1 MKMKSL
7 RRHTMRQ
14 FAIVSMNKYRGRLQR
29 NILGIEAIVKREL
42 TREIG
47 PPPPWAHSM
56 TAVVDLLFNAEDEY
70 HRHQGNESQML
81 RDLRELCKVANGSL
95 SNDKFIH
102 HCWDFETSRPCCRSL
117 DESIDKVIIHASRI
131 TINPH
136 GPMTVGRFLLRANLF
151 RFFRS
156 LQSSSLLFRAPSL
169 RLLFLLL
176 LLLLLLLLT
185 VLLLMAA
192 PKLRAESWDPG
203 ILWSPG
209 WGVLDLEASW
219 TLGASW
225 SVWSLLGPRPLQ
237 VQRGGGGKEEGVR
250 GRRKKEHSVH
260 ALYGTSDPRPAE
272 SRWTNTLI
280 NIKRTLLRRLYH
292 KIGLDCFTGTL
303 YASDWDTSNPPD
315 VSIGDEALD
324 DYMKHVFR
332 VRAKKV
338 KEYYESEEMMRELVV
353 FMAILEAADARL
365 LYPML
370 GDAIRDDGDRSKLD
384 MLLDTDS
391 LIGQFTEDML
401 GLLNVWDNGDA
412 SRRPWMLLDIMKV
425 PMQCQIFSR
434 WARSQ
439 ILRLSS
445 VMSRRYEVRFSALP
459 YSMYPLSSPR
469 ASVAAKRAT
478 AERTRALAEHGEM
491 LDCYTRGILRLFPTV
506 NDMLSLKCQMV
517 LNSDFRAHCYG
528 SDQVERLNSEYTA
541 RHHVRAPGRNAVNAE
556 REHLLHQLTMVH
568 RRHGGEHPLAVPR
581 RVKDKE
587 SLQEVDVLCSPLLAC
602 IERPQLQDA
611 DAIAE
616 AAPGT
621 PVAME
626 IDDAPRGDDQI
637 VVFRGV
643 AAEPD
648 YEEERPPEGA
658 NYFEEAVVVRKP
670 IDEHQ
675 HPGHPGGDP
684 HRVPKNRR
692 GLNPYLLE
700 KNTYMRDAK
709 KAKGSNLTPA
719 EVDAYTKE
727 FKLMWANRDADTYR
741 EAYQLWRQNHEG
753 DDQQQPG
760 ETDIP
765 KYEQIWGGGEP
776 STPLTAQ
783 EMHGYVSEHGW
794 PSDAEVQ
801 DRDMSERRIAS
812 DATVTFDSD
821 EVANADPWG
830 TGRSAR
836 NIPRAWA
843 RVPQAMDIIEKGI
856 FNWFLSLGAER
867 ADASDIMLVAE
878 GPLADGGGF
887 QRKVA
892 IVSDVT
898 YNPRVFDVVAN
909 SFVQEDL
916 ATSEAWSGSE

>member
-1 MKMKSL
+1 AEDFKLAAKAAFMPSKAKVAIGVQHRRLIAMAARVTKQRQAVAVDSFLNKSKEELRFPNRAVHVAIGHMWDEVEVKHKWKPSARYRTFEQQVKMPVVVQRATFNTTLFDMARNRAAQYQEYYLAQAVEIDGTKAKDILPAVRQGLPAKFDVLDVENFAKSADNYTSYTYMPCPDRASSNINIIKKFATVIDTQIVREAGHHILFWPDTCGIHAHHRGKMKMKSL

-102 HCWDFETSRPCCRSL
+102 HCWDFET
-117 DESIDKVIIHASRI
+117 
-131 TINPH
+131 
-136 GPMTVGRFLLRANLF
+136 
-151 RFFRS
+151 
-156 LQSSSLLFRAPSL
+156 
-169 RLLFLLL
+169 
-176 LLLLLLLLT
+176 
-185 VLLLMAA
+185 
-192 PKLRAESWDPG
+192 
-203 ILWSPG
+203 
-209 WGVLDLEASW
+209 
-219 TLGASW
+219 
-225 SVWSLLGPRPLQ
+225 
-237 VQRGGGGKEEGVR
+237 
-250 GRRKKEHSVH
+250 
-260 ALYGTSDPRPAE
+260 

-541 RHHVRAPGRNAVNAE
+541 RHHVRAPG
-556 REHLLHQLTMVH
+556 
-568 RRHGGEHPLAVPR
+568 
-581 RVKDKE
+581 VKDKE

-626 IDDAPRGDDQI
+626 IDDAP
-637 VVFRGV
+637 
-643 AAEPD
+643 
-648 YEEERPPEGA
+648 
-658 NYFEEAVVVRKP
+658 
-670 IDEHQ
+670 
-675 HPGHPGGDP
+675 
-684 HRVPKNRR
+684 R

-916 ATSEAWSGSE
+916 ATSE